1 MTLSEI
7 RQSENLTIGEKKVFF
22 YDRLLTLTAYK
33 RGDMAR
39 YGELLYHYYYWRLKV
54 YGYASGKSG
63 VKSYENARYIMR
75 KVSAYNMRLSRTD
88 I

>member
-7 RQSENLTIGEKKVFF
+7 RQSETLTIGEKKVLF
-22 YDRLLTLTAYK
+22 YDRMLTLTACK
-33 RGDMAR
+33 RGDMSR
-39 YGELLYHYYYWRLKV
+39 YGELLDHYFYWRLKV

-63 VKSYENARYIMR
+63 VSSYKTAQHIMR
-75 KVSAYNMRLSRTD
+75 KISKYRMRLSRTD